1 MRRLLSIALACVAG
15 LLLALP
21 MAAGREVVLLNAV
34 SAASGSATTVRT
46 AGYTIVRVQ
55 VCGASSADGTVTIK
69 QGSTEASI
77 VTVETVTLV
86 NASAC
91 AAAGYI
97 DLKPAAFTG
106 ASYTR
111 SDGTISAY
119 LELAP

>member
-1 MRRLLSIALACVAG
+1 MRRLTSAVLACVAG

-21 MAAGREVVLLNAV
+21 MTAGREVTLLSAV

-55 VCGASSADGTVTIK
+55 VCGASSADGAVAIK
-69 QGSTEASI
+69 QGATAASI
-77 VTVETVTLV
+77 VTVKTVTLT
-86 NASAC
+86 NESAC
-91 AAAGYI
+91 SVDGYI
-97 DLKPAAFTG
+97 ALKAAAFTG

-111 SDGTISAY
+111 SNGTISAY